1 MPSASGTPVISLAL
15 GAGHGLHGQVPR
27 VFSVSA
33 LSGMLRLIL
42 GLVFQLSQLV
52 SHLVF
57 QLVWECHLFGVY
69 GGISLK

>member
-33 LSGMLRLIL
+33 LFGMLRLIL
-42 GLVFQLSQLV
+42 G
-52 SHLVF
+52 LVF